1 MYRIS
6 CLLVAGFITG
16 ASLISMTS
24 PAAAE
29 GNCPTGA
36 TCNCVPTSFTK
47 CTKVDAQG
55 HPYDCTTTQG
65 ETCTVVSGPGSGKAT
80 KATTTVAQPD
90 KGTVTQPDKGKAVRP
105 KNVAPSRL
113 K

>member
-55 HPYDCTTTQG
+55 HPYGCTTTQG
-65 ETCTVVSGPGSGKAT
+65 ETCTDVSGPGSGNKAI
-80 KATTTVAQPD
+80 VAQPD
-90 KGTVTQPDKGKAVRP
+90 RGTVIQPGKLEAVRP
-105 KNVAPSRL
+105 KQVAPSTA